1 MVTLL
6 SYHPKYQMFLK
17 FFPFKG
23 GRFDPSTGRHPQ
35 SRGYQHTTYTLSLP
49 GTGVSSFRFY
59 PKVSSQ
65 NSEKME
71 PFKIQIE
78 VGFNRETLDVLRQ
91 LAPDMPAEVCNCSA
105 HHDLKTEVEEI
116 VVDFLRRLQDHAKKP
131 VEEPKLEENSGKVEQ
146 PAPEAPAEAAPAP
159 APEKTSDKEIT
170 DADLRQAVKAAKDK
184 VGTPV
189 VKALFAEFEIPNSSA
204 CPQERRGEL
213 MDRLEKLAA

>member
-1 MVTLL
+1 
-6 SYHPKYQMFLK
+6 
-17 FFPFKG
+17 
-23 GRFDPSTGRHPQ
+23 
-35 SRGYQHTTYTLSLP
+35 
-49 GTGVSSFRFY
+49 
-59 PKVSSQ
+59 
-65 NSEKME
+65 ME

-91 LAPDMPAEVCNCSA
+91 FAPDMPAEVCNCSA

-131 VEEPKLEENSGKVEQ
+131 VEEPKPETVQSPTPEEN
-146 PAPEAPAEAAPAP
+146 PAPAPQQAPAP
-159 APEKTSDKEIT
+159 APEKEIT

>member
-1 MVTLL
+1 
-6 SYHPKYQMFLK
+6 
-17 FFPFKG
+17 
-23 GRFDPSTGRHPQ
+23 
-35 SRGYQHTTYTLSLP
+35 
-49 GTGVSSFRFY
+49 
-59 PKVSSQ
+59 
-65 NSEKME
+65 ME

-105 HHDLKTEVEEI
+105 HRDLNSPEFEEKVAEICVEVI
-116 VVDFLRRLQDHAKKP
+116 KQLSKHIKP
-131 VEEPKLEENSGKVEQ
+131 EENSGKTEQ
-146 PAPEAPAEAAPAP
+146 PAPEAPTEAAPAP
-159 APEKTSDKEIT
+159 APEKTSGKEIT